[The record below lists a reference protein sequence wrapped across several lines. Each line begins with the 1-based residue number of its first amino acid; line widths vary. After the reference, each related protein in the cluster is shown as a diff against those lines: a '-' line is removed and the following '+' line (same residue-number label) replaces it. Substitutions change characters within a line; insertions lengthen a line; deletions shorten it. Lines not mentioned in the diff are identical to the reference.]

1 MWEPLWLSFRVATA
15 ATLLVIIL
23 GTVLAWVLVNRDFF
37 AKQALETLIHLPLV
51 LPPTVVGFFLLLI
64 VGRNGLL
71 GKLTGVGFT
80 FTVAGAVLASAVV
93 AMPLMVQTTRA
104 SLADVNPELEQAA
117 SVMGASRL
125 QVLWYVTLPLAR
137 RGLVAGAVLSYARAL
152 GEFGATLMVAGN
164 IPGRTQTLPLA
175 IYTAVQTNDMARAN
189 GLVLVM
195 TVVAFV
201 IVWGTRG
208 LNGKAD
214 E

>member
-1 MWEPLWLSFRVATA
+1 MWGPLWLSLRVALLATVLVVLVGTA
-15 ATLLVIIL
+15 LAWLLVH
-23 GTVLAWVLVNRDFF
+23 RDFPG
-37 AKQALETLIHLPLV
+37 KNLLETLIHLPLV

-71 GKLTGVGFT
+71 GRLTGFGLT
-80 FTVAGAVLASAVV
+80 FTLAGAVLASATV

-104 SLADVNPELEQAA
+104 AFAEVNPEQQEAA
-117 SVMGASRL
+117 AVMGASRL

-137 RGLVAGAVLSYARAL
+137 RGLVTGAVLSFARAL

-175 IYTAVQTNDMARAN
+175 LYTAVQTNDLARAN

-195 TVVAFV
+195 TVIAFV
-201 IVWGTRG
+201 IVWATRG
-208 LNGKAD
+208 LNNRN
-214 E
+214 EE